1 MYHLSLKKIF
11 FCSIYRKLCKKKTL
25 PGKKYTK
32 LNFVEGA
39 ERIMLK
45 KRNLTVQCT
54 MAGKSPFISPNK
66 SIDNLIHPVMSMN
79 PVPWHKSLWDNND
92 QTLTIMNKGQGLT
105 FI

>member
-1 MYHLSLKKIF
+1 MA
-11 FCSIYRKLCKKKTL
+11 
-25 PGKKYTK
+25 G
-32 LNFVEGA
+32 
-39 ERIMLK
+39 
-45 KRNLTVQCT
+45 
-54 MAGKSPFISPNK
+54 AGKSPFISPNK